1 MPEESI
7 KLVLTVPTEKADV
20 LRKCAELLSE
30 GGPQAQTLEEVVSGK
45 LVAFPVE
52 RRGRGRKD

>member
-1 MPEESI
+1 MPEEPI
-7 KLVLTVPTEKADV
+7 KLVLTVPADKADV

-30 GGPQAQTLEEVVSGK
+30 GGRQAQTLEEVVSGK

-52 RRGRGRKD
+52 RAGRGQKH